1 VFSQEKWRLMFAQ
14 QWGFNQR
21 FFFRSEQRKSW
32 DLCVVFSG
40 ELDDPSS
47 DFFKENLA
55 MFEEIQCGAPVNDS

>member
-1 VFSQEKWRLMFAQ
+1 MEADVCATM
-14 QWGFNQR
+14 GFQPTI
-21 FFFRSEQRKSW
+21 FFRSEQRKSW